1 MVSVGADGMT
11 NANRRHFDG
20 YSEAEAAQMLG
31 ISVSRLHM
39 LLDENVFNDGS
50 RRPADLR
57 LRESDLVLI
66 EFWNRSTENPN
77 VLRMPRRS

>member
-1 MVSVGADGMT
+1 MSVGADGMT
-11 NANRRHFDG
+11 NVNRRHFDG
-20 YSEAEAAQMLG
+20 YTEAEAAQMLG
-31 ISVSRLHM
+31 ISVPRLHM

-77 VLRMPRRS
+77 VIRMPRRG

>member
-1 MVSVGADGMT
+1 MSVGADRMT
-11 NANRRHFDG
+11 NANKRHQHDG

-50 RRPADLR
+50 KRPADLR
-57 LRESDLVLI
+57 LRDSDLILI
-66 EFWNRSTENPN
+66 EFWNRTMENPN
-77 VLRMPRRS
+77 ILRMPRRM

>member
-1 MVSVGADGMT
+1 
-11 NANRRHFDG
+11 
-20 YSEAEAAQMLG
+20 MLG

-66 EFWNRSTENPN
+66 EFWNRTVENPN
-77 VLRMPRRS
+77 VIRMPKRG

>member
-1 MVSVGADGMT
+1 MT
-11 NANRRHFDG
+11 NASKRQNLDG

-50 RRPADLR
+50 KRPADLR
-57 LRESDLVLI
+57 LRDSDLVLI
-66 EFWNRSTENPN
+66 EFWNRTVENPN
-77 VLRMPRRS
+77 VIRMPRRN